1 MVLVKRKTRK
11 VNSMDNLLR
20 WRDEHHM
27 LPLVL
32 IASIV
37 VLLAIIAAALWSRGS
52 IADMDSKILA
62 SRGSLQGAYDRVQP
76 GTSRPQL
83 VRLGFDSNRLKARNL
98 SGLGVQQYFMPATSR
113 DFDQLDPAIRA
124 CFETPD
130 RCSALIFPMAAPVL
144 AGGFMAAHAAPA
156 TVERGQFVFLLK
168 SGKVA
173 YKAVE
178 EA

>member
-1 MVLVKRKTRK
+1 
-11 VNSMDNLLR
+11 MDNLLR

-32 IASIV
+32 VASIV

-52 IADMDSKILA
+52 IADMDSKVLA
-62 SRGSLQGAYDRVQP
+62 SRSGLQSAYDRVQP

-83 VRLGFDSNRLKARNL
+83 VQLGFDSTRLKARSL
-98 SGLGVQQYFMPATSR
+98 SGLGVQQYFMPATSHE
-113 DFDQLDPAIRA
+113 FDQLDPAVRT

-130 RCSALIFPMAAPVL
+130 RCSALIFPTAGPAL
-144 AGGFMAAHAAPA
+144 AGGFMAAHAAPRTA
-156 TVERGQFVFLLK
+156 ERGNIVLLLK
-168 SGKVA
+168 SGRVA
-173 YKAVE
+173 YKTIE

>member
-1 MVLVKRKTRK
+1 
-11 VNSMDNLLR
+11 MDNLLR

-32 IASIV
+32 AASIV

-52 IADMDSKILA
+52 IADMDSKVLA
-62 SRGSLQGAYDRVQP
+62 SRSALQSAYDRVQP

-83 VRLGFDSNRLKARNL
+83 VQLGFDSNRLKARSL
-98 SGLGVQQYFMPATSR
+98 SGLGVQQYFMPATSHE
-113 DFDQLDPAIRA
+113 FDQLDPAVRA

-130 RCSALIFPMAAPVL
+130 RCSALIFPTAGPAL
-144 AGGFMAAHAAPA
+144 AGGFMAAHAAPRNVA
-156 TVERGQFVFLLK
+156 RGQFVFLLN
-168 SGKVA
+168 SGRVA